1 MKPKRIILF
10 QPEIKS
16 IYGKPKEAPL
26 NLAILAAVLEKK
38 GWEIKCF
45 NLETDTEQEF
55 FNSIRKFKPSV
66 IAISAT
72 TQMVLAA
79 ANIAKK
85 IKQIAPDIPI
95 IIGGYGVTCDPN
107 YVTKLFDIGVIGEGE
122 ETIVELCN
130 ALTEDKPLKEVKG
143 IAFKKNNNII
153 INEPRPFIQDLD
165 SFPFPAYYYFD
176 LKKYGKSLPI
186 YSSKGCP
193 YGCIYCSA
201 HKIGGKQF
209 RARSPKNFVDEVE
222 YMVKKYNIKI
232 FNLVDDNFALD
243 KQRAIDIC
251 NEIIRRKLNVEWQCS
266 QGIRADRID
275 KELLSKMKKAGCT
288 LIGIGVETANPEIMK
303 ELKRGISLE
312 KIAQAIKDAKELGL
326 VVKTFNLIGSP
337 SETYNDVK
345 KTLEFNKRLGVHI
358 PRFNIIMPYPG
369 TEIYNIIKEQGTF
382 NKNYSPYKLIDV
394 TKSIKPSDIPYET
407 PKFSFKQKYFAYQM
421 AILDNDKEI
430 IKSFLRRHLGIAAYI
445 LYPIFLNKAG
455 VNLSRFLYFKLLR
468 GKIEAWD

>member
-1 MKPKRIILF
+1 
-10 QPEIKS
+10 
-16 IYGKPKEAPL
+16 
-26 NLAILAAVLEKK
+26 
-38 GWEIKCF
+38 
-45 NLETDTEQEF
+45 
-55 FNSIRKFKPSV
+55 
-66 IAISAT
+66 
-72 TQMVLAA
+72 MVLVA

-165 SFPFPAYYYFD
+165 SLPFPAYYYFD

-209 RARSPKNFVDEVE
+209 RARSPKNFVDEME
-222 YMVKKYNIKI
+222 YMVKRYNIKI

-312 KIAQAIKDAKELGL
+312 KIVQAIKDAKE
-326 VVKTFNLIGSP
+326 V
-337 SETYNDVK
+337 
-345 KTLEFNKRLGVHI
+345 
-358 PRFNIIMPYPG
+358 
-369 TEIYNIIKEQGTF
+369 
-382 NKNYSPYKLIDV
+382 
-394 TKSIKPSDIPYET
+394 
-407 PKFSFKQKYFAYQM
+407 A
-421 AILDNDKEI
+421 
-430 IKSFLRRHLGIAAYI
+430 
-445 LYPIFLNKAG
+445 
-455 VNLSRFLYFKLLR
+455 LL
-468 GKIEAWD
+468 